1 MTMGRNHPHLKFAA
15 AVELVSLAV
24 LLINLATLRDPA
36 VASLTGPIH
45 GCAYLVAIV
54 SVLRDP
60 MKRGTTIALAL
71 IPGAGATLALRQ
83 LASAN
88 EEPAPP
94 AQA

>member
-1 MTMGRNHPHLKFAA
+1 MDRNRTPLKIAA
-15 AVELVSLAV
+15 VVELVSLAV
-24 LLINLATLRDPA
+24 LLINLATLHHPA
-36 VASLTGPIH
+36 IASLTGPIH

-71 IPGAGATLALRQ
+71 VPGAGATLALRQ

-88 EEPAPP
+88 EEPA
-94 AQA
+94 AAARA

>member
-1 MTMGRNHPHLKFAA
+1 MTMRRNRTHLKIAA
-15 AVELVSLAV
+15 VVELVSLAV
-24 LLINLATLRDPA
+24 LLINLATLRYPA

-45 GCAYLVAIV
+45 GCAYLVAIL

-88 EEPAPP
+88 EEPTA
-94 AQA
+94 AARA

>member
-1 MTMGRNHPHLKFAA
+1 MGRNHPHLKFAA

-24 LLINLATLRDPA
+24 LLINLATLHDPA